1 MELLTVKIEKP
12 ETVNVILG
20 QSHFIKTVEDLHEAL
35 VGAVPGVEFGLAFCE
50 ASGPALVRASGT
62 SDELVELAKS
72 NALALSAGHIFI
84 IFLGNIFPLNVLNA
98 VKSVPEVCR
107 IFCATANQVDVILA
121 ETEEGRGVLG
131 VIDGIKSKG
140 VENEEDVKERKELLR
155 KFGYKMG

>member
-1 MELLTVKIEKP
+1 
-12 ETVNVILG
+12 
-20 QSHFIKTVEDLHEAL
+20 
-35 VGAVPGVEFGLAFCE
+35 
-50 ASGPALVRASGT
+50 LVRASGT

-98 VKSVPEVCR
+98 VKAVPEVCR
-107 IFCATANQVDVILA
+107 IFCATANPVDVILA

-140 VENEEDVKERKELLR
+140 VENEEDVKDRKELLR